1 MTETIVTSKGVIGV
15 STYTR
20 EDSTKKVIKDLPAD
34 IFYNLKNFNSDI
46 VVIIKVKAKESF
58 TMSDALKDF
67 VENNTDYKDK
77 LIFAQ
82 AGILTVMKVQAKISE
97 GLVTLNDEKN
107 GLIQSGFK
115 NIIFNKRMSKVSANG
130 DYFIYNNKAGKDFIK
145 ENLGD
150 NDSKII
156 NRVSE

>member
-1 MTETIVTSKGVIGV
+1 MTETIVTTKGVIGA
-15 STYTR
+15 STYTK
-20 EDSTKKVIKDLPAD
+20 EDSKSKIIRDLAAD
-34 IFYNLKNFNSDI
+34 IFYNLPEFKDDI
-46 VVIIKVKAKESF
+46 VVIIKVKAKEGS
-58 TMSDALKDF
+58 TMSECIKEF
-67 VENNTDYKDK
+67 VETNKDYKDK

-97 GLVTLNDEKN
+97 GLNILNDEKN
-107 GLIQSGFK
+107 GLIQAGFK
-115 NIIFNKRMSKVSANG
+115 NIIFNRRMSKTSANG

-145 ENLGD
+145 KNLGD